1 MKQAHEAQALLLV
14 PGLMCDQAVWAPL
27 LPSLSAVRTCT
38 VVDHGQADSLVT
50 MAQQLLA
57 QAPPRFALAGHSMGA
72 RVALE
77 VMRLAPQ
84 RVQGVAL
91 LCSGYAARP
100 VGQPGQDEA
109 DKRQVLLDL
118 ARTQGVRAMASVWV
132 QGMVHPERLGANPH
146 DQDLVESIVQMFERK
161 SADVFACQIKALL
174 NRPEGSEVLV
184 GLAVPTL
191 VLCGRH
197 DSWAPPAQHLAMHG
211 LVGRQNGPGE
221 RATLAIIE
229 DAGHMAPM
237 EQPKAVADAL
247 LAWLA
252 WLGRLEDAQSL
263 NPAA

>member
-1 MKQAHEAQALLLV
+1 MKQVKGKQALLLV

-27 LPSLSAVRTCT
+27 LPSLSAVRNCT

-91 LCSGYAARP
+91 LCSGYTARP

-118 ARTQGVRAMASVWV
+118 ARTQGVRAMACVWA
-132 QGMVHPERLGANPH
+132 QGMVHPARLSAQPH
-146 DQDLVESIVQMFERK
+146 DQALIESIVQMFERK

-174 NRPEGSEVLV
+174 NRPAGSEVLI
-184 GLAVPTL
+184 GLSVPTL
-191 VLCGRH
+191 VLCGRQ

-211 LVGRQNGPGE
+211 LVGLESGQGDK
-221 RATLAIIE
+221 ATLAIIE

-237 EQPKAVADAL
+237 EQPQAVADAL
-247 LAWLA
+247 LAWLE
-252 WLGRLEDAQSL
+252 RLEETSA
-263 NPAA
+263 PAPSN